1 MIAVPHDYAS
11 CLKSRPKIASTA
23 TRLVTTHCA
32 IHSLRFEI
40 PSYRFHRFDQTQARI
55 SDEVPTRYM
64 YKQQFESQQRVV
76 SMKRSHD
83 AYTASYPPISRH
95 SKMVLPSRRRTTETS
110 STDDEAQLKRQ
121 RTKSEIRR
129 EQCRT
134 NQARYRNKQRN
145 NELGLDSAVDQLRQ
159 ELDSLEQRRLDIV
172 LSEKTRHSPWAIMFV
187 VFRMVE
193 NAFRSPWSMA
203 SENEMHDDTE
213 MRKNLTFL
221 HEVFTADVAA
231 CELTGIAALV
241 KQWRHYSMYL
251 GNARLQLQQ
260 VESVAPGVMTAT
272 AKISVVTTELI
283 MRHLFSHLVEVE
295 PQSKYDPLPPSLRD
309 RLLGQLLHCSI
320 SVDFY
325 FDEENGR
332 VVRLEPKIDLMP
344 ELFRILGDLE
354 DVAEVLSAPSDT
366 VSSDRLRLSW

>member
-1 MIAVPHDYAS
+1 MFEKPTENRIDGH
-11 CLKSRPKIASTA
+11 
-23 TRLVTTHCA
+23 LVATHCA
-32 IHSLRFEI
+32 IHSLARFEI
-40 PSYRFHRFDQTQARI
+40 PSYHFHRFDQTQARI

-64 YKQQFESQQRVV
+64 YKQQFESQQRGV

-83 AYTASYPPISRH
+83 AYTASYTPTTRH
-95 SKMVLPSRRRTTETS
+95 SKLVLTSRRRTAEAS
-110 STDDEAQLKRQ
+110 STDDETQLKRQ

-145 NELGLDSAVDQLRQ
+145 NELRLESAVDQLRQ
-159 ELDSLEQRRLDIV
+159 ELDSLEQRRLEIV
-172 LSEKTRHSPWAIMFV
+172 LSEKTRHSPWAIVFE

-221 HEVFTADVAA
+221 HEVFTADVSA
-231 CELTGIAALV
+231 CEFTGIAALV
-241 KQWRHYSMYL
+241 NQWRHYSMHL

-272 AKISVVTTELI
+272 AKLSLVTTELI